1 MSFRNHVQFTFF
13 FQYTPEVYPTTLR
26 SIGVGS
32 CSSMA
37 RFGAM
42 LTPYIAQVLLQQS
55 FRNKIDKNKTRS
67 YKDECSTGSN
77 NHLRLTDLLRSEIIE
92 VNRSKDLDDTAPP
105 PSLPHPSPLFDLSC
119 SSIGGLSLSLRV
131 PSVLI
136 KMNNDKTI
144 AQVLLRQS
152 FQGAIAVYSTT
163 TLLATVCCL
172 LLPIET
178 KDREMGGSKG

>member
-1 MSFRNHVQFTFF
+1 MSFRNHVQFTFLF

-42 LTPYIAQVLLQQS
+42 LTPYIAQVLLRQS

-92 VNRSKDLDDTAPP
+92 VNRSKDLDGTAR
-105 PSLPHPSPLFDLSC
+105 LS
-119 SSIGGLSLSLRV
+119 
-131 PSVLI
+131 
-136 KMNNDKTI
+136 
-144 AQVLLRQS
+144 
-152 FQGAIAVYSTT
+152 
-163 TLLATVCCL
+163 
-172 LLPIET
+172 
-178 KDREMGGSKG
+178 

>member
-1 MSFRNHVQFTFF
+1 MSYRNHFQLTFLF

-42 LTPYIAQVLLQQS
+42 LTPYIAQVLLLRQ
-55 FRNKIDKNKTRS
+55 NKTRS

-105 PSLPHPSPLFDLSC
+105 PLFRSLLFIDWRSK
-119 SSIGGLSLSLRV
+119 S
-131 PSVLI
+131 
-136 KMNNDKTI
+136 
-144 AQVLLRQS
+144 QS
-152 FQGAIAVYSTT
+152 KSTF
-163 TLLATVCCL
+163 
-172 LLPIET
+172 
-178 KDREMGGSKG
+178 GSNKNE

>member
-1 MSFRNHVQFTFF
+1 MSFRNHVQFTFLF

-105 PSLPHPSPLFDLSC
+105 PPPFPTPPPF
-119 SSIGGLSLSLRV
+119 SI
-131 PSVLI
+131 
-136 KMNNDKTI
+136 
-144 AQVLLRQS
+144 
-152 FQGAIAVYSTT
+152 
-163 TLLATVCCL
+163 
-172 LLPIET
+172 
-178 KDREMGGSKG
+178 